1 MIALD
6 SGKVDAFSATEM
18 IIRHLMNENDDL
30 TYLEEPLTEPMYGG
44 AIFPKTEE
52 GNRLREEFNDYLA
65 EAEDEG
71 VLEELEDIWLG
82 KDESKKTVLDISE
95 LSGENGTL
103 VLATDSTM
111 APNSYIKD
119 NVYVGMDIDFV
130 LRFCKARGYALKI
143 KDISFAGIVDAVVSE
158 KCDFAVG
165 AIAYTEERAESV
177 DFSDPIFTTHSV
189 IAYLKSGSAQAKSE
203 TSITLSDLQ
212 NARIGVA
219 TGTVFPDIVHE
230 ALPDTELLYYNT
242 MADMVNA
249 LKSGKIDAFAVDE
262 PAARNAQAEDDE
274 LAKVPE
280 LLDSSSYAYIFPKS
294 ERGEALCEEMN
305 EYLSALWW
313 LCKSYAGMIY
323 L

>member
-1 MIALD
+1 MGIKHRKWQRANILTWIVLAALLFMGAAAITPEKIVLAQETQEAQENDTQTEYRTLSDFSGKRIGVVTGAIQGPAVEKEIPTAELKYYNSVADLLIALD

-130 LRFCKARGYALKI
+130 LRFCKARGYALNI
-143 KDISFAGIVDAVVSE
+143 
-158 KCDFAVG
+158 
-165 AIAYTEERAESV
+165 
-177 DFSDPIFTTHSV
+177 
-189 IAYLKSGSAQAKSE
+189 
-203 TSITLSDLQ
+203 
-212 NARIGVA
+212 
-219 TGTVFPDIVHE
+219 
-230 ALPDTELLYYNT
+230 
-242 MADMVNA
+242 
-249 LKSGKIDAFAVDE
+249 
-262 PAARNAQAEDDE
+262 
-274 LAKVPE
+274 
-280 LLDSSSYAYIFPKS
+280 
-294 ERGEALCEEMN
+294 
-305 EYLSALWW
+305 
-313 LCKSYAGMIY
+313 
-323 L
+323 